1 MYLCSFCHVRITR
14 RKHPQF
20 VNVQQDPSE
29 QHFCSLV
36 CKGLWIDYV
45 RENKKIPKSYIEIIG
60 YNIVE
65 RKSTDE
71 RFKTYEEM
79 VLKILQE
86 IEPATIKELTKALG
100 MKNPP
105 HSLVRSLLKQ
115 DLIVRRC
122 LTGPD
127 TYSVKGL
134 LTV

>member
-1 MYLCSFCHVRITR
+1 
-14 RKHPQF
+14 
-20 VNVQQDPSE
+20 
-29 QHFCSLV
+29 LV

-45 RENKKIPKSYIEIIG
+45 REKQKIPKSYIEIVG

-65 RKSTDE
+65 RKSTDK

-79 VLKILQE
+79 VLKILEE
-86 IEPATIKELTKALG
+86 IEPATIKELTKALD

-115 DLIVRRC
+115 DLIVRRY
-122 LTGPD
+122 LIGPD

-134 LTV
+134 LTE